1 MPEQMDTILL
11 IHPDP
16 EPAHQLTFF
25 LQHSGFQVLTA
36 ADVDQALAHLSTT
49 ELDVILMPESLAK
62 TNGDE
67 PCMRIRQKCK
77 RAPIII
83 LGEEKQESAGIH
95 FLDSGADT
103 YIASP
108 LKPRL
113 LLAWIRPLLRRS
125 KGNFKEYET
134 P

>member
-1 MPEQMDTILL
+1 MDTILL

-16 EPAHQLTFF
+16 EAAHELTFF

-36 ADVDQALAHLSTT
+36 ADPTQALDQLSTT
-49 ELDVILMPESLAK
+49 QPDVIIMAEPLARS
-62 TNGDE
+62 NGDE

-77 RAPIII
+77 RTPIII

-95 FLDSGADT
+95 SLDSGGDT
-103 YIASP
+103 YIPSP

-113 LLAWIRPLLRRS
+113 LLAWIHSLLRRY
-125 KGNFKEYET
+125 KGNFKEYERA
-134 P
+134 